1 MESDDAI
8 ERALTPLR
16 PITYAKIPVEGRWR
30 KPPFPDH
37 LLDGRTVAVV
47 CEDSGIS
54 LLGVD
59 RDGGE
64 VLIVGA
70 DEGPRPVNRSAA
82 LLVACAEVFRKARR
96 EAKRAEDDDE
106 ELEAIAART
115 LAAFAEIDPHA
126 VRDENQVW
134 SVAAEEL
141 GYGL

>member
-8 ERALTPLR
+8 ERALAPLR
-16 PITYAKIPVEGRWR
+16 PITYQKVPVEGRWR

-37 LLDGRTVAVV
+37 VLDGRTMAVV
-47 CEDSGIS
+47 CEDPGIA

-64 VLIVGA
+64 VLIVDA
-70 DEGPRPVNRSAA
+70 DEGAQPVNRSAA
-82 LLVACAEVFRKARR
+82 RLVACAEVFRKSCR

-115 LAAFAEIDPHA
+115 LAAFAEIDPDA

-141 GYGL
+141 GYGM

>member
-1 MESDDAI
+1 VESDDAI
-8 ERALTPLR
+8 ERALARLR
-16 PITYAKIPVEGRWR
+16 PITYQKVPVEGRWR
-30 KPPFPDH
+30 EPPFPDRV
-37 LLDGRTVAVV
+37 LDGRTMAVV
-47 CEDSGIS
+47 CEDAGIS

-64 VLIVGA
+64 VLIVDP
-70 DEGPRPVNRSAA
+70 DEGAQPVNRSAA
-82 LLVACAEVFRKARR
+82 LLVACAEAFRKARR

-115 LAAFAEIDPHA
+115 LAAFAEIDPDA